1 MTKLNQI
8 AIILLV
14 SVFSV
19 TISSCGNQKKKDQE
33 GQKQETKK
41 SVDEFDKLLTHI
53 EQTGDFINSKRVP
66 SMISPKVVN
75 NNLDKNIHIIDIRKP
90 TDFNQGHIPG
100 AVNLGMNQLLDYFK
114 NDINPNSFSHI
125 VMVCYTGQS
134 AGFAT
139 SILQLL
145 GYDNV
150 YDMKWGMSSWDKNT
164 AEKKWMKNI
173 SNKYADQLEM
183 ESNPM
188 NEPTGFPTLNTGKT
202 VGLEILQQRAEEL
215 LSKGFKPYIVKAD
228 ELFNNGDNY
237 YIINYWPEE
246 KYAKGHIPGAI
257 QYDPK
262 KSLGRATN
270 LNTLPTDETVVPY
283 CYTGQHSA
291 FVTAY
296 LNMIG
301 YEAKSLK
308 FGANSFMNEEMR
320 ERGAKK
326 WHAFTPERI
335 NNFEMTSTSG
345 GNTEDVPTEEK
356 SEEIQV
362 SGGC

>member
-1 MTKLNQI
+1 MNKLKQLSV
-8 AIILLV
+8 IILISLFAV
-14 SVFSV
+14 SV
-19 TISSCGNQKKKDQE
+19 TSCGNQSKKEKE
-33 GQKQETKK
+33 QKQETKK
-41 SVDEFDKLLTHI
+41 SVNEFDKLLSHI
-53 EQTGDFINSKRVP
+53 ENTGDFINSKRVP
-66 SMISPKVVN
+66 SMISPTVVK

-90 TDFNQGHIPG
+90 ADFNQGHIPG

-125 VMVCYTGQS
+125 IMVCYTGQS

-150 YDMKWGMSSWDKNT
+150 YDMKWGMSSWDENT
-164 AEKKWMKNI
+164 AEKKWLKNI
-173 SNKYADQLEM
+173 SNEYADQLEM
-183 ESNPM
+183 TSNSK
-188 NEPTGFPTLNTGKT
+188 NEPTAFPDLNTGKT

-215 LSKGFKPYIVKAD
+215 LSEGFKPFTVKAD

-237 YIINYWPEE
+237 YIVNYWPEK
-246 KYAKGHIPGAI
+246 KYNKGHIPGAI

-262 KSLGRATN
+262 KSLGRATH

-283 CYTGQHSA
+283 CFTGQHSA

-301 YEAKSLK
+301 YDAKSLVY
-308 FGANSFMNEEMR
+308 GANSFMNGEMQ

-326 WHAFTPERI
+326 WHAFTPQRI
-335 NNFEMTSTSG
+335 NNYALKTSSA
-345 GNTEDVPTEEK
+345 K
-356 SEEIQV
+356 SEIAETKEKEEEIEV
-362 SGGC
+362 AGGC